1 MGLGD
6 YLMTVSEYLEC
17 IRALDPA
24 QLKILVDEVRLL
36 VQTLE
41 VRR

>member
-6 YLMTVSEYLEC
+6 YFMTVSEYLEC
-17 IRALDPA
+17 IRALDPM
-24 QLKILVDEVRLL
+24 QMKILIEEVRLL

-41 VRR
+41 AQR